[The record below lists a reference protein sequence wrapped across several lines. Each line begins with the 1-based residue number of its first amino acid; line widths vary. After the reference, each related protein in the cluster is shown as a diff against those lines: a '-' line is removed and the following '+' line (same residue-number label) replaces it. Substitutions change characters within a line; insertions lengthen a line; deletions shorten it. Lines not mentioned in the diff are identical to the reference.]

1 MPSFVN
7 PIHTNANALNS
18 GTKNEVKDTKN
29 APKSASKDFNKILN
43 QKISKDKTAPKENPN
58 ALKATPKDA
67 KEDAKELE
75 KTPTPHHQH
84 AQNLAKDQQ
93 APTLK
98 DLLNH
103 KKTTA
108 SHEAQHETH
117 EPTLKDLLN
126 HKKTTASHEAQHE
139 THEMH
144 ETNPKTPNE
153 TLNKNE
159 KKPNGVASNA
169 HQANLTNKNPLTP
182 TNHANNAI
190 KNPTAPTH
198 NAKEPKTLKD
208 IHALSQKH
216 DLNASNIQVGTP
228 LEKKET
234 PLNASDQL
242 ALKTTQTSIN
252 HTLAKNDSK
261 NTANLSSVL
270 QSLEKK
276 ESHNKERT
284 TPPSNEK
291 KTPPLRE
298 ALQMNAIKRDKTLS
312 KKKPEKT
319 PTKTQTTAA
328 TPENAPKIPLKTPPL
343 MPLIGANPPNDN
355 APTPLEK
362 EEKAKEVSEN
372 KEKTKESNNSAQ
384 SAQNAQASDKT
395 SENKSAAPKETIKH
409 FTQQLKQEIQE
420 YKPPMSRIS
429 MDLFPKELG
438 KVEVTIQKV
447 GKNLKVSVISHNNSL
462 QTFLDNQ
469 QDLKNSLNALG
480 FEGVDLSFSQDSSK
494 EQPKEPL
501 REPFKEQESTPLK
514 ENALKS
520 YQENTDNE
528 NKETSMQITLYA

>member
-1 MPSFVN
+1 MPSPIN
-7 PIHTNANALNS
+7 PIHTNASANASTLINS
-18 GTKNEVKDTKN
+18 GAKNEDTKN
-29 APKSASKDFNKILN
+29 APKSASKDFSKILN
-43 QKISKDKTAPKENPN
+43 QKISKDKTAPKESHN
-58 ALKATPKDA
+58 ALKATQKDA
-67 KEDAKELE
+67 KENAKALE
-75 KTPTPHHQH
+75 KTPAPHHQH
-84 AQNLAKDQQ
+84 AQNPAKDQQ

-108 SHEAQHETH
+108 SHEAQHEIH
-117 EPTLKDLLN
+117 EI
-126 HKKTTASHEAQHE
+126 
-139 THEMH
+139 H

-159 KKPNGVASNA
+159 KKPDGVTSNA
-169 HQANLTNKNPLTP
+169 HQENLTHKNPLTP

-190 KNPTAPTH
+190 KNPTAPTDTK
-198 NAKEPKTLKD
+198 KEPKTLKD
-208 IHALSQKH
+208 IQTLSQKH
-216 DLNASNIQVGTP
+216 DLNASNIQATTTP
-228 LEKKET
+228 ENKT

-242 ALKTTQTSIN
+242 ALKTAQTPIN

-276 ESHNKERT
+276 ESRNKERA

-291 KTPPLRE
+291 KTPPLKE
-298 ALQMNAIKRDKTLS
+298 SLPLNAIKRDKTLS

-319 PTKTQTTAA
+319 PTKTQTTAPSIA
-328 TPENAPKIPLKTPPL
+328 PENAPKIPLKTPPL

-362 EEKAKEVSEN
+362 EEKTKEISDN
-372 KEKTKESNNSAQ
+372 KEKTKESSNSAQ

-395 SENKSAAPKETIKH
+395 SENKSVTPKETIKH

-494 EQPKEPL
+494 EQPKEPFK
-501 REPFKEQESTPLK
+501 EPFKEQELTPLK

-528 NKETSMQITLYA
+528 SKETSMQITLYA

>member
-1 MPSFVN
+1 MPSPIN
-7 PIHTNANALNS
+7 PIHTNASANANALNS
-18 GTKNEVKDTKN
+18 GAKNEDTKN
-29 APKSASKDFNKILN
+29 APKSASKDFSKILN

-58 ALKATPKDA
+58 ALKATPKNSKEGA
-67 KEDAKELE
+67 KENAKALE
-75 KTPTPHHQH
+75 KTPTLPHQH
-84 AQNLAKDQQ
+84 AQNPAKDQQ

-98 DLLNH
+98 DWLNH

-117 EPTLKDLLN
+117 E
-126 HKKTTASHEAQHE
+126 
-139 THEMH
+139 H

-159 KKPNGVASNA
+159 KKPNEVISNA
-169 HQANLTNKNPLTP
+169 HQTNLPNKNPLTP
-182 TNHANNAI
+182 TNHANHAI
-190 KNPTAPTH
+190 KTSTTPTH

-208 IHALSQKH
+208 IQALSQKH
-216 DLNASNIQVGTP
+216 DLNASNIQAATTP
-228 LEKKET
+228 ENKT

-242 ALKTTQTSIN
+242 ALKTTQTPTN
-252 HTLAKNDSK
+252 HTLAKNDAK

-276 ESHNKERT
+276 DPHNKEHA
-284 TPPSNEK
+284 TPQNNEK
-291 KTPPLRE
+291 KTPPLKE
-298 ALQMNAIKRDKTLS
+298 ALPMNAIKRDKTLS
-312 KKKPEKT
+312 KKKSEKAQ
-319 PTKTQTTAA
+319 TKAQTTAPSIA
-328 TPENAPKIPLKTPPL
+328 PENAPKIPLKTPPL
-343 MPLIGANPPNDN
+343 MPLIGANPPPNDN
-355 APTPLEK
+355 IPTPLEK
-362 EEKAKEVSEN
+362 EETTKEASDN
-372 KEKTKESNNSAQ
+372 KEKTKETNNSAQ
-384 SAQNAQASDKT
+384 SAQNAQASDKA
-395 SENKSAAPKETIKH
+395 SENKSVTPKETIKH

-420 YKPPMSRIS
+420 YKPPMSKIS

-438 KVEVTIQKV
+438 KVEVIIQKV

-494 EQPKEPL
+494 EQEKEPFK
-501 REPFKEQESTPLK
+501 EPFKEQELTPLK

-520 YQENTDNE
+520 YQENTDHE

>member
-1 MPSFVN
+1 MPSPIN
-7 PIHTNANALNS
+7 PIHTNANTLNS
-18 GTKNEVKDTKN
+18 GAKNEGTKN
-29 APKSASKDFNKILN
+29 APKNASKDFSKILN

-67 KEDAKELE
+67 KALE

-84 AQNLAKDQQ
+84 IQDFAKDQQ

-108 SHEAQHETH
+108 SHEAQHE
-117 EPTLKDLLN
+117 KN
-126 HKKTTASHEAQHE
+126 
-139 THEMH
+139 H

-159 KKPNGVASNA
+159 KKPNGVTSNA
-169 HQANLTNKNPLTP
+169 HQTSLTNKNPITS
-182 TNHANNAI
+182 TNRANNAI
-190 KNPTAPTH
+190 KNPTTPTH
-198 NAKEPKTLKD
+198 NAKDPKTLKD
-208 IHALSQKH
+208 IQTLNQKH
-216 DLNASNIQVGTP
+216 DLNASNIQATTTP
-228 LEKKET
+228 ENKT

-242 ALKTTQTSIN
+242 ALKTTPKNPTTNPTTI
-252 HTLAKNDSK
+252 KNDAK

-276 ESHNKERT
+276 ESHNKEHA
-284 TPPSNEK
+284 TPPNNEK
-291 KTPPLRE
+291 KTPPLKE

-312 KKKPEKT
+312 KKKSEKT
-319 PTKTQTTAA
+319 PTKTQTTVPSIA
-328 TPENAPKIPLKTPPL
+328 PENAPKIPLKTPPL

-355 APTPLEK
+355 IPTPLEK
-362 EEKAKEVSEN
+362 EEKTQEISDN
-372 KEKTKESNNSAQ
+372 KEKTKETNNSSQ
-384 SAQNAQASDKT
+384 SAQNAQSSDKA
-395 SENKSAAPKETIKH
+395 SENKSVTPKETIKH

-438 KVEVTIQKV
+438 KVEVVIQKV

-494 EQPKEPL
+494 EQPKEQL
-501 REPFKEQESTPLK
+501 RELFKEQESTPLK
-514 ENALKS
+514 ESALKS
-520 YQENTDNE
+520 YQENTDHE
-528 NKETSMQITLYA
+528 NQETSMQITLYA

>member
-1 MPSFVN
+1 MPSPIN
-7 PIHTNANALNS
+7 PIHTNANANTSTLINS
-18 GTKNEVKDTKN
+18 GAKNEDTKN
-29 APKSASKDFNKILN
+29 APKSASKDFSKILN

-58 ALKATPKDA
+58 ALKATPKNSKEGA
-67 KEDAKELE
+67 KEDAKKLE
-75 KTPTPHHQH
+75 KTPTLHPQH
-84 AQNLAKDQQ
+84 AQNPAKDQQ

-117 EPTLKDLLN
+117 E
-126 HKKTTASHEAQHE
+126 
-139 THEMH
+139 H

-159 KKPNGVASNA
+159 KKPNGVTSNA
-169 HQANLTNKNPLTP
+169 HQTNLLSKNPITP
-182 TNHANNAI
+182 NHANNAI
-190 KNPTAPTH
+190 KTQTTPTH
-198 NAKEPKTLKD
+198 NAKESKTLKD
-208 IHALSQKH
+208 IQTLSQKH
-216 DLNASNIQVGTP
+216 DLNASNIQVTAP

-252 HTLAKNDSK
+252 HTLAKNDAK

-276 ESHNKERT
+276 ESHNKEHAN
-284 TPPSNEK
+284 PSHNEK
-291 KTPPLRE
+291 KTPPLKE

-312 KKKPEKT
+312 KKKSEKT
-319 PTKTQTTAA
+319 PTKAQTTAPIIA
-328 TPENAPKIPLKTPPL
+328 PENAPKIPLKTPPL

-355 APTPLEK
+355 IPTPLEK
-362 EEKAKEVSEN
+362 EEKTQEISEN
-372 KEKTKESNNSAQ
+372 KEKTKESNSSAQ
-384 SAQNAQASDKT
+384 NAQNAQASDKT
-395 SENKSAAPKETIKH
+395 NENKSVTPKETIKH

-438 KVEVTIQKV
+438 KVEVIIQKV

-494 EQPKEPL
+494 EQPKEQL
-501 REPFKEQESTPLK
+501 RELFKEQESTPLK

-520 YQENTDNE
+520 YQENTDHE

>member
-1 MPSFVN
+1 MPSPVN

-18 GTKNEVKDTKN
+18 GAKNEVKDTKN
-29 APKSASKDFNKILN
+29 APKSASKDFSKILN

-58 ALKATPKDA
+58 ALKATPQDAKENA
-67 KEDAKELE
+67 KEDAKTL
-75 KTPTPHHQH
+75 KTPTPPHQY
-84 AQNLAKDQQ
+84 AQNPAKDQQ

-98 DLLNH
+98 DWLNH
-103 KKTTA
+103 PKTHPTA
-108 SHEAQHETH
+108 KHETQHETH
-117 EPTLKDLLN
+117 ETN
-126 HKKTTASHEAQHE
+126 
-139 THEMH
+139 

-159 KKPNGVASNA
+159 KKPNEALSNA
-169 HQANLTNKNPLTP
+169 HQTNLASKNPITP
-182 TNHANNAI
+182 NHANNAI
-190 KNPTAPTH
+190 KNPTTPTH

-208 IHALSQKH
+208 IQTLSQKH
-216 DLNASNIQVGTP
+216 DLNASNIQAATTP
-228 LEKKET
+228 ENKN
-234 PLNASDQL
+234 PLNASDHL
-242 ALKTTQTSIN
+242 ALKTTQTPTN
-252 HTLAKNDSK
+252 HTLTKNDAK

-276 ESHNKERT
+276 ESHNKEHA

-291 KTPPLRE
+291 KTPPLKE

-319 PTKTQTTAA
+319 PTKTQTTAPS
-328 TPENAPKIPLKTPPL
+328 PENAPKIPLKTPPL
-343 MPLIGANPPNDN
+343 MPLIGANPPPNDN
-355 APTPLEK
+355 PPTPLEK
-362 EEKAKEVSEN
+362 EETTKEVSDNKEKAKE
-372 KEKTKESNNSAQ
+372 TNNSAQ
-384 SAQNAQASDKT
+384 SAQNTQASDKT
-395 SENKSAAPKETIKH
+395 SDNKSIAPKETIKH

-420 YKPPMSRIS
+420 YKPPMSKIS

-438 KVEVTIQKV
+438 KVEVVIQKV

-494 EQPKEPL
+494 EQPKESL
-501 REPFKEQESTPLK
+501 REPFKEQELTPLK

-528 NKETSMQITLYA
+528 NQETSMQITLYA

>member
-1 MPSFVN
+1 MPSPVN

-18 GTKNEVKDTKN
+18 GAKNEDTKN
-29 APKSASKDFNKILN
+29 APKGASKDFSKILN
-43 QKISKDKTAPKENPN
+43 QKISKDKTAPKESLNHS
-58 ALKATPKDA
+58 ALKDTPKDA
-67 KEDAKELE
+67 KEDAKTL
-75 KTPTPHHQH
+75 KTPTLPHQH

-98 DLLNH
+98 DWLNH

-117 EPTLKDLLN
+117 KN
-126 HKKTTASHEAQHE
+126 
-139 THEMH
+139 H

-159 KKPNGVASNA
+159 KKPNEVTSNA
-169 HQANLTNKNPLTP
+169 HQTNLPNKNPITP
-182 TNHANNAI
+182 NHANNANTTQ
-190 KNPTAPTH
+190 KPTTPTH
-198 NAKEPKTLKD
+198 NAKDPKTLKD
-208 IHALSQKH
+208 IQTLSQKH
-216 DLNASNIQVGTP
+216 DLNASNIQATAS

-234 PLNASDQL
+234 PLSANDQI
-242 ALKTTQTSIN
+242 ALKTTQAPIN
-252 HTLAKNDSK
+252 NTLAKNDAK

-276 ESHNKERT
+276 DPHNKEHAN
-284 TPPSNEK
+284 PQNNEK
-291 KTPPLRE
+291 KTPPLKE

-319 PTKTQTTAA
+319 PTKAQTTAPSIA
-328 TPENAPKIPLKTPPL
+328 PENAPKIPLKTPPL
-343 MPLIGANPPNDN
+343 MPLTGANPPPNDN
-355 APTPLEK
+355 IPTPLEK
-362 EEKAKEVSEN
+362 EETTKEASDN
-372 KEKTKESNNSAQ
+372 KEKTKESTNSAQ
-384 SAQNAQASDKT
+384 SAQNTQASDKT
-395 SENKSAAPKETIKH
+395 SENKSVTPKETIKH

-438 KVEVTIQKV
+438 KVEVIIQKV

-494 EQPKEPL
+494 EQEKEQL
-501 REPFKEQESTPLK
+501 RELFKEQESTPLK

-520 YQENTDNE
+520 YQENIDHE
-528 NKETSMQITLYA
+528 NQETSMQITLYA

>member
-1 MPSFVN
+1 MPSPVN

-18 GTKNEVKDTKN
+18 GAKNEDAKN
-29 APKSASKDFNKILN
+29 APKSASKDFSKILN

-58 ALKATPKDA
+58 TLKATPKDA
-67 KEDAKELE
+67 KEDAKKLE
-75 KTPTPHHQH
+75 KTPTLPHQH
-84 AQNLAKDQQ
+84 AQNPIKDQQ

-98 DLLNH
+98 DWLNH
-103 KKTTA
+103 QKTTA
-108 SHEAQHETH
+108 PHKAQHETH
-117 EPTLKDLLN
+117 ETN
-126 HKKTTASHEAQHE
+126 EA
-139 THEMH
+139 
-144 ETNPKTPNE
+144 NPKNPNE

-159 KKPNGVASNA
+159 KKPNGVTSNA
-169 HQANLTNKNPLTP
+169 HQTNLPNKNPLTP
-182 TNHANNAI
+182 TNRANNANTTQ
-190 KNPTAPTH
+190 KPTTPTH
-198 NAKEPKTLKD
+198 NAKNPKTLKD
-208 IHALSQKH
+208 IQTLSQKH
-216 DLNASNIQVGTP
+216 DLNASNIQAATTP
-228 LEKKET
+228 ENKT

-252 HTLAKNDSK
+252 HTLAKNDAK

-276 ESHNKERT
+276 DPHNKEHA
-284 TPPSNEK
+284 TPPNNEK
-291 KTPPLRE
+291 KTPPLKE

-312 KKKPEKT
+312 KKKSEKT
-319 PTKTQTTAA
+319 PTKAQTTAPSA

-355 APTPLEK
+355 IPTPLEK
-362 EEKAKEVSEN
+362 EETTKEASDN
-372 KEKTKESNNSAQ
+372 KEKTKESSNSAQ
-384 SAQNAQASDKT
+384 NAQNAQASDKT
-395 SENKSAAPKETIKH
+395 SENKSIAPKETIKH

-438 KVEVTIQKV
+438 KVEVIIQKV

-501 REPFKEQESTPLK
+501 RELFKEQESTPLK

>member
-1 MPSFVN
+1 MPSPIN
-7 PIHTNANALNS
+7 PIHTNASTNANASINS
-18 GTKNEVKDTKN
+18 GAKNEVKDTKN
-29 APKSASKDFNKILN
+29 APKSASKDFSKILN

-58 ALKATPKDA
+58 ALKASPKDA
-67 KEDAKELE
+67 KKLE

-108 SHEAQHETH
+108 SHEAQHEI
-117 EPTLKDLLN
+117 
-126 HKKTTASHEAQHE
+126 HKN
-139 THEMH
+139 H

-169 HQANLTNKNPLTP
+169 HQANLTNKDPLTP
-182 TNHANNAI
+182 TNNAI
-190 KNPTAPTH
+190 KNPTAPTDTK
-198 NAKEPKTLKD
+198 KEPKTLKD
-208 IHALSQKH
+208 IQTLSQKH
-216 DLNASNIQVGTP
+216 DLNASNIQVVAP
-228 LEKKET
+228 LEKKEN

-242 ALKTTQTSIN
+242 ALKTTQAPIN
-252 HTLAKNDSK
+252 NTLAKNDAKS
-261 NTANLSSVL
+261 TANLSSVL

-284 TPPSNEK
+284 TPPNNEK

-298 ALQMNAIKRDKTLS
+298 ALPMNAIKRDKTLS

-319 PTKTQTTAA
+319 PIHAKTQTTAPSIA
-328 TPENAPKIPLKTPPL
+328 PENAPKIPLKTPPL
-343 MPLIGANPPNDN
+343 MPLIGANPPPNDN
-355 APTPLEK
+355 PPTPLEK
-362 EEKAKEVSEN
+362 EETTKEASDN
-372 KEKTKESNNSAQ
+372 KEKTKESTNSAQ
-384 SAQNAQASDKT
+384 SVQNAQASDKT
-395 SENKSAAPKETIKH
+395 SENKSVTPKETIKH

-494 EQPKEPL
+494 EQEKEPFK
-501 REPFKEQESTPLK
+501 EPFKEQELTPLK

>member
-1 MPSFVN
+1 MPSPIN
-7 PIHTNANALNS
+7 PIHTNANANALNS
-18 GTKNEVKDTKN
+18 GAKNEVKDTKN
-29 APKSASKDFNKILN
+29 APKSASKDFSKILN
-43 QKISKDKTAPKENPN
+43 QKISKDKTAPKENPS

-67 KEDAKELE
+67 KENAKELE
-75 KTPTPHHQH
+75 KTPTPHPQH
-84 AQNLAKDQQ
+84 AQDLAKDQQ

-108 SHEAQHETH
+108 SHEAQHEMH
-117 EPTLKDLLN
+117 EN
-126 HKKTTASHEAQHE
+126 
-139 THEMH
+139 H

-159 KKPNGVASNA
+159 KKPNGVISSA

-182 TNHANNAI
+182 TNHANNA
-190 KNPTAPTH
+190 NNT
-198 NAKEPKTLKD
+198 KEPKTLKD

-242 ALKTTQTSIN
+242 ALKTTQTPIN
-252 HTLAKNDSK
+252 HTLAKNDTK

-276 ESHNKERT
+276 ESHNKERA

-319 PTKTQTTAA
+319 PTKTQTTAQAA
-328 TPENAPKIPLKTPPL
+328 TPENAPKIPLKTLPL

-362 EEKAKEVSEN
+362 EEKTKEVSES
-372 KEKTKESNNSAQ
+372 KEKTKESTNSAQ
-384 SAQNAQASDKT
+384 SAQNAQSSDKA
-395 SENKSAAPKETIKH
+395 SENKSVTPKETIKH

-494 EQPKEPL
+494 EQPKEQL

>member
-1 MPSFVN
+1 MPSPVN

-18 GTKNEVKDTKN
+18 GAKNEDTKN
-29 APKSASKDFNKILN
+29 APKSASKDFSKILN
-43 QKISKDKTAPKENPN
+43 QKISKDKTASKESPNPN

-67 KEDAKELE
+67 KEDAKTL
-75 KTPTPHHQH
+75 KTPTLPHQH
-84 AQNLAKDQQ
+84 AQNPAKDQQ

-98 DLLNH
+98 DWLNH
-103 KKTTA
+103 QKTHPTA
-108 SHEAQHETH
+108 PHETQHETH
-117 EPTLKDLLN
+117 E
-126 HKKTTASHEAQHE
+126 
-139 THEMH
+139 H

-159 KKPNGVASNA
+159 KKPNEALSNA
-169 HQANLTNKNPLTP
+169 HQTNLTNKNPITP
-182 TNHANNAI
+182 TNRANNAI
-190 KNPTAPTH
+190 KTQTTPTH
-198 NAKEPKTLKD
+198 NAKDPKTLKD
-208 IHALSQKH
+208 IQTLSQKH
-216 DLNASNIQVGTP
+216 DLNASNIQAATTP
-228 LEKKET
+228 ENKN

-242 ALKTTQTSIN
+242 ALKTTQTPIN
-252 HTLAKNDSK
+252 HTLAKNDAK

-276 ESHNKERT
+276 EAQNKEHT
-284 TPPSNEK
+284 NPQNNEK
-291 KTPPLRE
+291 KTPPLKE
-298 ALQMNAIKRDKTLS
+298 ALEMNAIKRDKTLS

-319 PTKTQTTAA
+319 PTKAQTTAPSIA
-328 TPENAPKIPLKTPPL
+328 PKNAPKIPLKTPPL
-343 MPLIGANPPNDN
+343 MPLIGANPPPNDN
-355 APTPLEK
+355 IPTPLEK
-362 EEKAKEVSEN
+362 EETTKEASDNKEKAKETS
-372 KEKTKESNNSAQ
+372 NSAQ

-395 SENKSAAPKETIKH
+395 SENKSVTPKETIKH

-438 KVEVTIQKV
+438 KVEVVIQKV

-494 EQPKEPL
+494 EQPKEQL
-501 REPFKEQESTPLK
+501 RESFKEQELTPLK

>member
-1 MPSFVN
+1 MPSPIN
-7 PIHTNANALNS
+7 PIHTNASANALNS
-18 GTKNEVKDTKN
+18 GAKNEDTKN
-29 APKSASKDFNKILN
+29 APKSTSKDFSKILN
-43 QKISKDKTAPKENPN
+43 QKISKDKTAPKENPS
-58 ALKATPKDA
+58 ALKAAPKDA
-67 KEDAKELE
+67 KESAKKDAKELE
-75 KTPTPHHQH
+75 KTPTPQPQH

-108 SHEAQHETH
+108 PHESQNETH
-117 EPTLKDLLN
+117 KN
-126 HKKTTASHEAQHE
+126 
-139 THEMH
+139 H

-159 KKPNGVASNA
+159 KKPNEVTSSA
-169 HQANLTNKNPLTP
+169 HQASLTSKNPLTP

-208 IHALSQKH
+208 IQTLSQKH
-216 DLNASNIQVGTP
+216 DLNASNIQVVAP
-228 LEKKET
+228 SEKKET
-234 PLNASDQL
+234 PLKTSDQL

-252 HTLAKNDSK
+252 HTLAKNDAK

-276 ESHNKERT
+276 ESQNKERT

-312 KKKPEKT
+312 RKKPEKT
-319 PTKTQTTAA
+319 PTKTQTTAQA
-328 TPENAPKIPLKTPPL
+328 VTLENAPKIPLKTPPL

-355 APTPLEK
+355 IPTLLEK

-372 KEKTKESNNSAQ
+372 KEKTKESTNSTQ
-384 SAQNAQASDKT
+384 NVQNAQASDKA
-395 SENKSAAPKETIKH
+395 SENKSVTPKETIKH

-494 EQPKEPL
+494 EQPKESL
-501 REPFKEQESTPLK
+501 KELFKEQESTPLK

>member
-1 MPSFVN
+1 MPSPVN

-18 GTKNEVKDTKN
+18 GAKNEDTKN
-29 APKSASKDFNKILN
+29 TPKSASKDFSKILN
-43 QKISKDKTAPKENPN
+43 QKISKDKTAPKEDPN
-58 ALKATPKDA
+58 ASKVTPKDA
-67 KEDAKELE
+67 KTLE
-75 KTPTPHHQH
+75 KTSTLQPQH
-84 AQNLAKDQQ
+84 AQNPAKDQQ

-98 DLLNH
+98 DWLNRP
-103 KKTTA
+103 KTHPTA
-108 SHEAQHETH
+108 PHETQHETH
-117 EPTLKDLLN
+117 EAN
-126 HKKTTASHEAQHE
+126 
-139 THEMH
+139 

-159 KKPNGVASNA
+159 KKPNEVTSNA
-169 HQANLTNKNPLTP
+169 HQTNLPNKNPITP

-190 KNPTAPTH
+190 KTPTTPTH

-208 IHALSQKH
+208 IQALSQKH
-216 DLNASNIQVGTP
+216 DLNASNIQAATTP
-228 LEKKET
+228 ENKT
-234 PLNASDQL
+234 PLNASDHL

-252 HTLAKNDSK
+252 HTLAKNDAK

-276 ESHNKERT
+276 EPPNKEHAN
-284 TPPSNEK
+284 PLNNEK
-291 KTPPLRE
+291 KTPPLKE

-319 PTKTQTTAA
+319 PTKAQTTAPSI

-343 MPLIGANPPNDN
+343 MPLTGANPPNDN
-355 APTPLEK
+355 PPTLLEK
-362 EEKAKEVSEN
+362 EEKTKEASDN
-372 KEKTKESNNSAQ
+372 KEKTKETNSSAQ
-384 SAQNAQASDKT
+384 STQNAQASDKA
-395 SENKSAAPKETIKH
+395 SENKSVTHKETIKH

-438 KVEVTIQKV
+438 KVEVIIQKV

-494 EQPKEPL
+494 EQPKEQL
-501 REPFKEQESTPLK
+501 RELFKEQESTPLK

-520 YQENTDNE
+520 YQENTDHE
-528 NKETSMQITLYA
+528 NQETSMQITLYA

>member
-1 MPSFVN
+1 MPSPVN

-18 GTKNEVKDTKN
+18 GAKNEVKDAKN
-29 APKSASKDFNKILN
+29 APKSASKDFSKILN

-67 KEDAKELE
+67 KEDAKTL
-75 KTPTPHHQH
+75 KTPTLPHQH
-84 AQNLAKDQQ
+84 AQNPAKDQQ

-98 DLLNH
+98 DWLNH
-103 KKTTA
+103 PKTHPTA
-108 SHEAQHETH
+108 KHETQHETH
-117 EPTLKDLLN
+117 EVFEN
-126 HKKTTASHEAQHE
+126 
-139 THEMH
+139 
-144 ETNPKTPNE
+144 NPKTPNE
-153 TLNKNE
+153 TLSKNE
-159 KKPNGVASNA
+159 KKPNEVASNA
-169 HQANLTNKNPLTP
+169 HQTNLSSKNPITP

-190 KNPTAPTH
+190 KTSTTPTH
-198 NAKEPKTLKD
+198 NAKDPKTLKD
-208 IHALSQKH
+208 IQTLSQKH
-216 DLNASNIQVGTP
+216 DLNASNIQAATTP
-228 LEKKET
+228 ENKN
-234 PLNASDQL
+234 PLNASDHL

-252 HTLAKNDSK
+252 HTLAKNDAK

-276 ESHNKERT
+276 ESHNKEHA

-319 PTKTQTTAA
+319 PTKTQTTAPSIA
-328 TPENAPKIPLKTPPL
+328 PENAPKIPLKTPPL
-343 MPLIGANPPNDN
+343 MPLIGANPPNND
-355 APTPLEK
+355 APTLLEK
-362 EEKAKEVSEN
+362 EEKTKEISDN
-372 KEKTKESNNSAQ
+372 KEKTKESTNSAQ

-395 SENKSAAPKETIKH
+395 SENKSTTPKETIKH

-438 KVEVTIQKV
+438 KVEVIIQKV

-494 EQPKEPL
+494 EQPKEQL
-501 REPFKEQESTPLK
+501 RELFKEQESSPLK

-528 NKETSMQITLYA
+528 NQETSMQITLYA

>member
-1 MPSFVN
+1 MPSPVN

-18 GTKNEVKDTKN
+18 GAKNEVKDTKN
-29 APKSASKDFNKILN
+29 APKSASKDFSKILN

-58 ALKATPKDA
+58 ALKATPKNSKEGA
-67 KEDAKELE
+67 KEDAKALE
-75 KTPTPHHQH
+75 KNPTLQPPH
-84 AQNLAKDQQ
+84 AQNFAKDQQ

-98 DLLNH
+98 DWLNH

-108 SHEAQHETH
+108 SHEAQHEI
-117 EPTLKDLLN
+117 
-126 HKKTTASHEAQHE
+126 
-139 THEMH
+139 H
-144 ETNPKTPNE
+144 ETNPKTPNK

-159 KKPNGVASNA
+159 KKPNEVASNA
-169 HQANLTNKNPLTP
+169 HQTNLPNKNPITP

-190 KNPTAPTH
+190 KTPTTPTH
-198 NAKEPKTLKD
+198 NAKDPKTLKD
-208 IHALSQKH
+208 IQTLSQKH
-216 DLNASNIQVGTP
+216 DLNASNIQAATTP
-228 LEKKET
+228 ENKT

-242 ALKTTQTSIN
+242 ALKTTQTPTN
-252 HTLAKNDSK
+252 HTLAKNDAK

-284 TPPSNEK
+284 TPPNNEK
-291 KTPPLRE
+291 KTPPLKE
-298 ALQMNAIKRDKTLS
+298 ALPMNAIKRDKTLS
-312 KKKPEKT
+312 KKKSEKT
-319 PTKTQTTAA
+319 PIHAKTQTTAPSIA
-328 TPENAPKIPLKTPPL
+328 PENAPKIPLKTPPL
-343 MPLIGANPPNDN
+343 MPLIGANPPPNDN
-355 APTPLEK
+355 IPTPLEK
-362 EEKAKEVSEN
+362 EEKTQEISEN
-372 KEKTKESNNSAQ
+372 KEKTKESSNSTQ

-395 SENKSAAPKETIKH
+395 SENKSIAPKETIKH

-438 KVEVTIQKV
+438 KVEVIIQKV

-494 EQPKEPL
+494 EQPKEP
-501 REPFKEQESTPLK
+501 FKEQELTPLK

-520 YQENTDNE
+520 YQENTDHE
-528 NKETSMQITLYA
+528 NQETSMQITLYA

>member
-7 PIHTNANALNS
+7 PIHTNANASTLINS
-18 GTKNEVKDTKN
+18 GAKNEIKDTKN
-29 APKSASKDFNKILN
+29 APKSASKDFSKILN

-58 ALKATPKDA
+58 ALKASPKDA
-67 KEDAKELE
+67 KGDSKELE

-93 APTLK
+93 VPTLK

-108 SHEAQHETH
+108 SHEAQHEI
-117 EPTLKDLLN
+117 
-126 HKKTTASHEAQHE
+126 HKN
-139 THEMH
+139 H

-159 KKPNGVASNA
+159 KKPNEIASNT

-182 TNHANNAI
+182 TNHAI

-216 DLNASNIQVGTP
+216 DLNASNIQATTP

-252 HTLAKNDSK
+252 HTLAKNGAK

-276 ESHNKERT
+276 EPHNKERT

-319 PTKTQTTAA
+319 PTKTQTTTQAA
-328 TPENAPKIPLKTPPL
+328 TPENTPKIPLKTPPL

-362 EEKAKEVSEN
+362 EEKTKEISEN
-372 KEKTKESNNSAQ
+372 KEKTKESTNSAQ
-384 SAQNAQASDKT
+384 SAQNAQASDKA
-395 SENKSAAPKETIKH
+395 SENKSATPKETIKH

-494 EQPKEPL
+494 EQPKEQL
-501 REPFKEQESTPLK
+501 KEPFKEQELTPLK

>member
-1 MPSFVN
+1 MPSPIN
-7 PIHTNANALNS
+7 PIHTNASTNANALNS
-18 GTKNEVKDTKN
+18 GAKNGVKDTKN
-29 APKSASKDFNKILN
+29 APKSASKDFSKILN

-67 KEDAKELE
+67 KENAKELE

-108 SHEAQHETH
+108 SHEAQHEI
-117 EPTLKDLLN
+117 
-126 HKKTTASHEAQHE
+126 HKN
-139 THEMH
+139 H

-159 KKPNGVASNA
+159 KKPNGVASSV

-182 TNHANNAI
+182 TNHPN

-216 DLNASNIQVGTP
+216 DLNASNIQATTP

-252 HTLAKNDSK
+252 HTLAKNDAK

-276 ESHNKERT
+276 ESHNKERA

-319 PTKTQTTAA
+319 PTKTQTTAQAA

-372 KEKTKESNNSAQ
+372 KEKTKESTN
-384 SAQNAQASDKT
+384 SAQNAQNTQASDKT
-395 SENKSAAPKETIKH
+395 SENKSTAPKETIKH

-494 EQPKEPL
+494 EQPKEQL
-501 REPFKEQESTPLK
+501 KEPFKEQELTPLK

>member
-1 MPSFVN
+1 MPSPVN

-18 GTKNEVKDTKN
+18 GAKNEVKDTKN
-29 APKSASKDFNKILN
+29 APKSASKDFSKILN

-58 ALKATPKDA
+58 ALKATPQDAKENA
-67 KEDAKELE
+67 KEDAKTLE
-75 KTPTPHHQH
+75 KTPTLPHQH

-98 DLLNH
+98 DWLNRP
-103 KKTTA
+103 KTHPTA
-108 SHEAQHETH
+108 PHETQHETH
-117 EPTLKDLLN
+117 EAN
-126 HKKTTASHEAQHE
+126 
-139 THEMH
+139 

-159 KKPNGVASNA
+159 KKPNEVTSNA
-169 HQANLTNKNPLTP
+169 HQTNLASKNPLTP

-190 KNPTAPTH
+190 KNPTAPTDTK
-198 NAKEPKTLKD
+198 KESKTLKD
-208 IHALSQKH
+208 IQTLSQKH
-216 DLNASNIQVGTP
+216 DLNASNIQAATTP
-228 LEKKET
+228 ENKT
-234 PLNASDQL
+234 PLNASDHL

-252 HTLAKNDSK
+252 HTLAKNDAK

-276 ESHNKERT
+276 ESHNKEHAN
-284 TPPSNEK
+284 PPNNEK
-291 KTPPLRE
+291 KTPPLKE

-312 KKKPEKT
+312 KKKSE
-319 PTKTQTTAA
+319 KTQTKAQTTAPSIA
-328 TPENAPKIPLKTPPL
+328 PENAPKIPLKTPPL
-343 MPLIGANPPNDN
+343 MPLIGANPPPNNN

-362 EEKAKEVSEN
+362 EETTKEASEN
-372 KEKTKESNNSAQ
+372 KEKTKESSNSAQ
-384 SAQNAQASDKT
+384 NAQNAQASDKT
-395 SENKSAAPKETIKH
+395 SENKSVTPKETIKH

-438 KVEVTIQKV
+438 KVEVIIQKV

-501 REPFKEQESTPLK
+501 RELFKEQESSPLK

-520 YQENTDNE
+520 YQENTDHE
-528 NKETSMQITLYA
+528 NQETSMQITLYA

>member
-1 MPSFVN
+1 MPSPIN
-7 PIHTNANALNS
+7 PIHTNASTNASINS
-18 GTKNEVKDTKN
+18 GAKNEDTKN
-29 APKSASKDFNKILN
+29 APKSASKDFSKILN

-58 ALKATPKDA
+58 ALKATPKNS
-67 KEDAKELE
+67 KEDAKALE
-75 KTPTPHHQH
+75 KTPTPHPQH
-84 AQNLAKDQQ
+84 AQNPAKDQQ

-103 KKTTA
+103 QKTTA

-117 EPTLKDLLN
+117 EN
-126 HKKTTASHEAQHE
+126 
-139 THEMH
+139 H

-159 KKPNGVASNA
+159 KKPNEVTSNA
-169 HQANLTNKNPLTP
+169 HQTNLTHKKPLTP

-190 KNPTAPTH
+190 KNPTTPTH

-208 IHALSQKH
+208 IQTLSQKH
-216 DLNASNIQVGTP
+216 DLNASNIQATTTP
-228 LEKKET
+228 KNKT

-242 ALKTTQTSIN
+242 ALKTTQTPIN
-252 HTLAKNDSK
+252 NTLAKNDAK

-276 ESHNKERT
+276 EPPNKERT
-284 TPPSNEK
+284 TPQNNEK
-291 KTPPLRE
+291 KTPPLKE

-319 PTKTQTTAA
+319 PTKAQTTAPSI

-355 APTPLEK
+355 IPTPLEK
-362 EEKAKEVSEN
+362 EEKTKEASDN
-372 KEKTKESNNSAQ
+372 KEKAKETSSSAQ

-395 SENKSAAPKETIKH
+395 SENKSVTPKETIKH

-438 KVEVTIQKV
+438 KVEVIIQKV

-501 REPFKEQESTPLK
+501 REPFKEQESSPLK

-520 YQENTDNE
+520 YQENTDHE
-528 NKETSMQITLYA
+528 NQETSMQITLYA

>member
-1 MPSFVN
+1 MPSPVN

-18 GTKNEVKDTKN
+18 GAKNEVKDTKN
-29 APKSASKDFNKILN
+29 APKSASKDFSKILN

-67 KEDAKELE
+67 KEDAKALE

-84 AQNLAKDQQ
+84 AQNPAKDQQ

-98 DLLNH
+98 DWLNH

-117 EPTLKDLLN
+117 EAN
-126 HKKTTASHEAQHE
+126 
-139 THEMH
+139 

-159 KKPNGVASNA
+159 KKPNGVTSNA
-169 HQANLTNKNPLTP
+169 HQTNLPNKNPLTP
-182 TNHANNAI
+182 TNHANNTI
-190 KNPTAPTH
+190 KTPTTPTH
-198 NAKEPKTLKD
+198 NAKDPKTLKD
-208 IHALSQKH
+208 IQTLSQKH
-216 DLNASNIQVGTP
+216 DLNASNIQAATTP
-228 LEKKET
+228 ENKT
-234 PLNASDQL
+234 PLNASDHL
-242 ALKTTQTSIN
+242 ALKTTQTPTN
-252 HTLAKNDSK
+252 HTLAKNDAK

-276 ESHNKERT
+276 ESHNKEHAN
-284 TPPSNEK
+284 PPNNEK
-291 KTPPLRE
+291 KTPPLKE

-312 KKKPEKT
+312 KKKSE
-319 PTKTQTTAA
+319 KTQTKAQTTAPSIA
-328 TPENAPKIPLKTPPL
+328 PENAPKIPLKTPPL
-343 MPLIGANPPNDN
+343 MPLIGANPPPNDN
-355 APTPLEK
+355 IPTPLEK
-362 EEKAKEVSEN
+362 EEKTQEISEN
-372 KEKTKESNNSAQ
+372 KEKTKESSNSAQ

-395 SENKSAAPKETIKH
+395 NENKSVTPKETIKH

-429 MDLFPKELG
+429 MDLFPRELG
-438 KVEVTIQKV
+438 KVEVIIQKV

-494 EQPKEPL
+494 EQPKEQL
-501 REPFKEQESTPLK
+501 RELFKEQESTPLK

-528 NKETSMQITLYA
+528 NQETSMQITLYA

>member
-1 MPSFVN
+1 MPSPVN

-18 GTKNEVKDTKN
+18 GAKNEVKDAKN
-29 APKSASKDFNKILN
+29 APKSASKDFSKILN
-43 QKISKDKTAPKENPN
+43 QKISKDKTTPKESPNPN

-67 KEDAKELE
+67 KEDAKALE
-75 KTPTPHHQH
+75 KSPTPPHQH
-84 AQNLAKDQQ
+84 AQNPAKNQQ

-98 DLLNH
+98 DWLNH

-108 SHEAQHETH
+108 PHETQHETH
-117 EPTLKDLLN
+117 EN
-126 HKKTTASHEAQHE
+126 
-139 THEMH
+139 H

-159 KKPNGVASNA
+159 KKPNGVTSNA

-182 TNHANNAI
+182 TNHANNSI
-190 KNPTAPTH
+190 KNPTTPTDTK
-198 NAKEPKTLKD
+198 KEPKTLKD
-208 IHALSQKH
+208 IQALSQKH
-216 DLNASNIQVGTP
+216 DLNASNIQAATTP
-228 LEKKET
+228 ENKN

-242 ALKTTQTSIN
+242 ALKTTQTPTS
-252 HTLAKNDSK
+252 HTLAKNDAK

-276 ESHNKERT
+276 EPQNKEHAN
-284 TPPSNEK
+284 PQNNEK
-291 KTPPLRE
+291 KTPPLKE

-312 KKKPEKT
+312 KKKSEKT
-319 PTKTQTTAA
+319 PTKTQTTALST

-343 MPLIGANPPNDN
+343 MPLIGANPPPNDN
-355 APTPLEK
+355 IPTPLEK
-362 EEKAKEVSEN
+362 EETTQEISDN
-372 KEKTKESNNSAQ
+372 KEKTKETSNSAQ
-384 SAQNAQASDKT
+384 SAQNTQASDKT
-395 SENKSAAPKETIKH
+395 SDNKNIAPKETIKH

-420 YKPPMSRIS
+420 YKPPMSKIS

-438 KVEVTIQKV
+438 KVEVIIQKV

-494 EQPKEPL
+494 EQQAPKDQPKEL
-501 REPFKEQESTPLK
+501 FKEQELTPLK
-514 ENALKS
+514 ESVLKS
-520 YQENTDNE
+520 YQENTDHE
-528 NKETSMQITLYA
+528 NQETSMQITLYA

>member
-1 MPSFVN
+1 MPSPIN
-7 PIHTNANALNS
+7 PIHTNASANANANASTLINS
-18 GTKNEVKDTKN
+18 GAKNEVKDTKN
-29 APKSASKDFNKILN
+29 APKSSSKDFSKILN

-58 ALKATPKDA
+58 ALKATPKDT
-67 KEDAKELE
+67 KENAKELE

-108 SHEAQHETH
+108 SHESQHET
-117 EPTLKDLLN
+117 
-126 HKKTTASHEAQHE
+126 
-139 THEMH
+139 H

-159 KKPNGVASNA
+159 KKPNEITSNA

-182 TNHANNAI
+182 TNHAI

-208 IHALSQKH
+208 IQTLSQKH

-252 HTLAKNDSK
+252 HTLAKNGAK

-276 ESHNKERT
+276 ESQNKERA

-319 PTKTQTTAA
+319 PIHAKTQTTAPSA
-328 TPENAPKIPLKTPPL
+328 TPENAPKIPLKTLPL

-372 KEKTKESNNSAQ
+372 KEKTKEFTNSTQ

-438 KVEVTIQKV
+438 KVEVSIQKV

-501 REPFKEQESTPLK
+501 REPFKEQELTPLK

>member
-1 MPSFVN
+1 MPSPIN
-7 PIHTNANALNS
+7 PIHTNANANASTLINS
-18 GTKNEVKDTKN
+18 GAKNEDTKN
-29 APKSASKDFNKILN
+29 APKSASKDFSKILN

-58 ALKATPKDA
+58 ALKATPKNSKEGA
-67 KEDAKELE
+67 KEDAKKLE
-75 KTPTPHHQH
+75 KTPTLHPQH
-84 AQNLAKDQQ
+84 AQNPAKDQQ

-108 SHEAQHETH
+108 SHEAQ
-117 EPTLKDLLN
+117 N
-126 HKKTTASHEAQHE
+126 E

-159 KKPNGVASNA
+159 KKPNEVTSSA
-169 HQANLTNKNPLTP
+169 HQANLTHKNPLTP

-198 NAKEPKTLKD
+198 NAKDPKTLKD
-208 IHALSQKH
+208 IQTLSQKH
-216 DLNASNIQVGTP
+216 DLNASNIQATAP

-242 ALKTTQTSIN
+242 ALKTTQAPIN
-252 HTLAKNDSK
+252 NTLAKNDSK

-276 ESHNKERT
+276 DPHNKERA
-284 TPPSNEK
+284 TPPNNEK
-291 KTPPLRE
+291 KTPPLKE
-298 ALQMNAIKRDKTLS
+298 ALPMNAIKRDKTLS

-319 PTKTQTTAA
+319 STKAQTTAPSV

-355 APTPLEK
+355 APTLLEK
-362 EEKAKEVSEN
+362 EETTKEASDN
-372 KEKTKESNNSAQ
+372 KEKTKESTN
-384 SAQNAQASDKT
+384 SAQNAQNAQSSDKT
-395 SENKSAAPKETIKH
+395 SDKSVTPKETIKH

-438 KVEVTIQKV
+438 KVEVVIQKV

-494 EQPKEPL
+494 EQPKEQL
-501 REPFKEQESTPLK
+501 RELFKEQESTPLK

-520 YQENTDNE
+520 YQENTDHE
-528 NKETSMQITLYA
+528 NQETSMQITLYA

>member
-1 MPSFVN
+1 MPSPIN
-7 PIHTNANALNS
+7 PIHTNANASALNS
-18 GTKNEVKDTKN
+18 GAKNEVKDTKN
-29 APKSASKDFNKILN
+29 TPKSASKDFSKILN

-67 KEDAKELE
+67 KENAKELE

-84 AQNLAKDQQ
+84 AQDFAKDQQ

-108 SHEAQHETH
+108 SHEAQHEI
-117 EPTLKDLLN
+117 
-126 HKKTTASHEAQHE
+126 HKN
-139 THEMH
+139 H

-159 KKPNGVASNA
+159 KKPNEVASNA

-182 TNHANNAI
+182 TNHANNA
-190 KNPTAPTH
+190 
-198 NAKEPKTLKD
+198 KESKTLKD
-208 IHALSQKH
+208 IQTLSQKH
-216 DLNASNIQVGTP
+216 DLNASNIQVSAP

-252 HTLAKNDSK
+252 HTLAKNGAK

-276 ESHNKERT
+276 ESHNKEHA

-312 KKKPEKT
+312 KKKSEKT
-319 PTKTQTTAA
+319 PTKAQTTAPSA
-328 TPENAPKIPLKTPPL
+328 TPENAPKVPLKTPPL

-362 EEKAKEVSEN
+362 EEKTKEVSES
-372 KEKTKESNNSAQ
+372 KEKTKESTNSAQ
-384 SAQNAQASDKT
+384 NTQNTQASDKA

-494 EQPKEPL
+494 EQPKESL

>member
-1 MPSFVN
+1 MPSPIN
-7 PIHTNANALNS
+7 PIHTNANTNALNS
-18 GTKNEVKDTKN
+18 GAKNEVKEAKN
-29 APKSASKDFNKILN
+29 APKSASKDFSEILN
-43 QKISKDKTAPKENPN
+43 QKISKDKSAPKENPN
-58 ALKATPKDA
+58 ALKATPKNSKEGA
-67 KEDAKELE
+67 KALE

-84 AQNLAKDQQ
+84 AQNPAKDQQ

-108 SHEAQHETH
+108 SHEAQHEI
-117 EPTLKDLLN
+117 
-126 HKKTTASHEAQHE
+126 HKN
-139 THEMH
+139 H

-159 KKPNGVASNA
+159 KKPNGVISNA
-169 HQANLTNKNPLTP
+169 HQENLTNKNPLTP
-182 TNHANNAI
+182 TNHAN

-208 IHALSQKH
+208 IQSLSQKH
-216 DLNASNIQVGTP
+216 DLNASNIQATTTPENKTP
-228 LEKKET
+228 LK
-234 PLNASDQL
+234 ASDQL

-252 HTLAKNDSK
+252 HTLAKNGTK

-276 ESHNKERT
+276 DPLSKEHA

-298 ALQMNAIKRDKTLS
+298 ALPMNAIKRDKTLS

-319 PTKTQTTAA
+319 PTKTQTTAQA
-328 TPENAPKIPLKTPPL
+328 VENAPKIPLKTPPL

-362 EEKAKEVSEN
+362 EEKTKEMSEN
-372 KEKTKESNNSAQ
+372 KEKTKESTNSTQ
-384 SAQNAQASDKT
+384 NVQNAQASDKT
-395 SENKSAAPKETIKH
+395 SENKSVTPKETIRH

-494 EQPKEPL
+494 EQPKEPFKEL
-501 REPFKEQESTPLK
+501 FKEQESTPLK

-520 YQENTDNE
+520 YQENTDSE

>member
-1 MPSFVN
+1 MPSPIN
-7 PIHTNANALNS
+7 PIHTSTNALNS
-18 GTKNEVKDTKN
+18 GAKNEDTKN
-29 APKSASKDFNKILN
+29 APKSASKDFSKILN
-43 QKISKDKTAPKENPN
+43 QKISKDKTAPKENPS
-58 ALKATPKDA
+58 ALKATPKNSKEGA
-67 KEDAKELE
+67 KENAKALE
-75 KTPTPHHQH
+75 KTPTPHPQH
-84 AQNLAKDQQ
+84 AQNPAKDQQ

-98 DLLNH
+98 DWLNH

-117 EPTLKDLLN
+117 E
-126 HKKTTASHEAQHE
+126 
-139 THEMH
+139 H

-159 KKPNGVASNA
+159 KKPNGVTSNA
-169 HQANLTNKNPLTP
+169 HQTNLTNKNPLTP

-190 KNPTAPTH
+190 KNPTTPTH

-208 IHALSQKH
+208 IQTLSQKH
-216 DLNASNIQVGTP
+216 DLNANNIQATTTP
-228 LEKKET
+228 ENKT

-242 ALKTTQTSIN
+242 ALKTTQTPIN
-252 HTLAKNDSK
+252 HTLAKNDAK

-276 ESHNKERT
+276 ESHNKEHA
-284 TPPSNEK
+284 TPSHNEK
-291 KTPPLRE
+291 KTPPLKE
-298 ALQMNAIKRDKTLS
+298 ALEMNTIKRDKTLS

-319 PTKTQTTAA
+319 QTKAQTTAPSIA
-328 TPENAPKIPLKTPPL
+328 PENAPKIPLKTPPL
-343 MPLIGANPPNDN
+343 MPLIGANPPPNDN

-362 EEKAKEVSEN
+362 EEKTQEISEN
-372 KEKTKESNNSAQ
+372 KEKTKESNNSVQ
-384 SAQNAQASDKT
+384 NAQNAQASDKT
-395 SENKSAAPKETIKH
+395 SDNKSVTPKETIKH

-429 MDLFPKELG
+429 MDLFPRELG
-438 KVEVTIQKV
+438 KVEVIIQKV

-494 EQPKEPL
+494 EQPKEQL
-501 REPFKEQESTPLK
+501 RELFKEQESTPLK

-528 NKETSMQITLYA
+528 HKETSMQITLYA

>member
-1 MPSFVN
+1 MPSPVN

-18 GTKNEVKDTKN
+18 GAKNEVKDAKN
-29 APKSASKDFNKILN
+29 APKSASKDFSKILN
-43 QKISKDKTAPKENPN
+43 QKISKDKATPKENPN

-67 KEDAKELE
+67 KEDAKTLE
-75 KTPTPHHQH
+75 KTPTLQPQH

-108 SHEAQHETH
+108 KHEAQHETH
-117 EPTLKDLLN
+117 EAN
-126 HKKTTASHEAQHE
+126 
-139 THEMH
+139 

-159 KKPNGVASNA
+159 KKPNGVTSNA
-169 HQANLTNKNPLTP
+169 HQTNLTNKNPLTP
-182 TNHANNAI
+182 TNHANNAN

-198 NAKEPKTLKD
+198 NAKDPKTLKD
-208 IHALSQKH
+208 IQTLSQKH
-216 DLNASNIQVGTP
+216 DLNANNIQATTTP
-228 LEKKET
+228 ENKT
-234 PLNASDQL
+234 PLNASDHL
-242 ALKTTQTSIN
+242 ALKTTQTPIN
-252 HTLAKNDSK
+252 NTLAKNDAK

-276 ESHNKERT
+276 ESPNKEHAN
-284 TPPSNEK
+284 PLNNEK
-291 KTPPLRE
+291 KTPPLKE

-312 KKKPEKT
+312 KKKSEKT
-319 PTKTQTTAA
+319 PTKAQTTAPSA

-343 MPLIGANPPNDN
+343 MPLIGANPPPNDN
-355 APTPLEK
+355 IPTPLEK
-362 EEKAKEVSEN
+362 EETTKEASDN
-372 KEKTKESNNSAQ
+372 KEKTKESSNSAQ

-395 SENKSAAPKETIKH
+395 SENKSVTPKETIKH

-438 KVEVTIQKV
+438 KVEVIIQKV

-494 EQPKEPL
+494 EQQAPKEQL
-501 REPFKEQESTPLK
+501 REPFKEQESSPLK

-520 YQENTDNE
+520 YQENTDHE
-528 NKETSMQITLYA
+528 NQETSMQITLYA

>member
-1 MPSFVN
+1 MPSPIN
-7 PIHTNANALNS
+7 PIHTNASANANANASTLINS
-18 GTKNEVKDTKN
+18 GAKNEDTKN
-29 APKSASKDFNKILN
+29 ALKSASKDFSKILN
-43 QKISKDKTAPKENPN
+43 QKISKDKTAPKESPNPN
-58 ALKATPKDA
+58 ALKAVQKDA
-67 KEDAKELE
+67 KGDAKALE
-75 KTPTPHHQH
+75 KTPTPHPQH
-84 AQNLAKDQQ
+84 AQNPAKDQQ

-108 SHEAQHETH
+108 SHEAQHE
-117 EPTLKDLLN
+117 
-126 HKKTTASHEAQHE
+126 SHEN
-139 THEMH
+139 H
-144 ETNPKTPNE
+144 ETNLKTPNE

-159 KKPNGVASNA
+159 KKPNGVTSNA
-169 HQANLTNKNPLTP
+169 HQENSTHKNPLTP
-182 TNHANNAI
+182 TNHANNAN
-190 KNPTAPTH
+190 KNPTTPTH

-208 IHALSQKH
+208 IQTISQKH
-216 DLNASNIQVGTP
+216 DLNASNIQANTP

-242 ALKTTQTSIN
+242 ALKTAQTPIN

-276 ESHNKERT
+276 ESHNKERA
-284 TPPSNEK
+284 TPPNNEK
-291 KTPPLRE
+291 KTPPLKE
-298 ALQMNAIKRDKTLS
+298 ALPMNAIKRDKTLS
-312 KKKPEKT
+312 KKKLEKT
-319 PTKTQTTAA
+319 PTKTQTTAPSIA
-328 TPENAPKIPLKTPPL
+328 PENAPKIPLKTPPL
-343 MPLIGANPPNDN
+343 MPLIGANPPPNNN

-362 EEKAKEVSEN
+362 EEKTKEASDN

-395 SENKSAAPKETIKH
+395 SENKSVTPKETIKH

-438 KVEVTIQKV
+438 KVEVIIQKV

-494 EQPKEPL
+494 EQPKEQL
-501 REPFKEQESTPLK
+501 REPFKEQELTPLK

-528 NKETSMQITLYA
+528 SKETSMQITLYA

>member
-1 MPSFVN
+1 MPSPIN
-7 PIHTNANALNS
+7 PIHTNASANASTLINS
-18 GTKNEVKDTKN
+18 GAKNEDTKN
-29 APKSASKDFNKILN
+29 APKSASKDFSKILN
-43 QKISKDKTAPKENPN
+43 QKISKDKTAPKENPS

-67 KEDAKELE
+67 KEDAKALE
-75 KTPTPHHQH
+75 KTPTPHPQH

-108 SHEAQHETH
+108 SHEDQHEIH
-117 EPTLKDLLN
+117 EN
-126 HKKTTASHEAQHE
+126 
-139 THEMH
+139 H

-159 KKPNGVASNA
+159 KKPNGVTSSV
-169 HQANLTNKNPLTP
+169 HQTSLTHKNPLTP

-198 NAKEPKTLKD
+198 NAKDPKTLKD
-208 IHALSQKH
+208 IQTLSQKH
-216 DLNASNIQVGTP
+216 DLNASNIQATTP

-242 ALKTTQTSIN
+242 ALKTTQAPIN
-252 HTLAKNDSK
+252 HTLAKNDAK

-298 ALQMNAIKRDKTLS
+298 ALPMNAIKRDKTLS

-328 TPENAPKIPLKTPPL
+328 TPENPPKIPLKTPPL

-355 APTPLEK
+355 APTLLEK
-362 EEKAKEVSEN
+362 EEKTKEVSEN
-372 KEKTKESNNSAQ
+372 KEKTKESTNSAQ
-384 SAQNAQASDKT
+384 NVQNTQSSDKT
-395 SENKSAAPKETIKH
+395 SENKSTAPKETIKH

-480 FEGVDLSFSQDSSK
+480 FDGVDLSFSQDSSK
-494 EQPKEPL
+494 EQEK
-501 REPFKEQESTPLK
+501 EPFKEQELTPLK

-528 NKETSMQITLYA
+528 NQETSMQITLYA

>member
-1 MPSFVN
+1 MPSPIN
-7 PIHTNANALNS
+7 PIHTNASTNANALNS
-18 GTKNEVKDTKN
+18 GAKNEVKDTKN
-29 APKSASKDFNKILN
+29 APKSASKDFSKILN
-43 QKISKDKTAPKENPN
+43 QKISKDKTAPKENPS

-108 SHEAQHETH
+108 SHEAQHEI
-117 EPTLKDLLN
+117 
-126 HKKTTASHEAQHE
+126 HKN
-139 THEMH
+139 H

-159 KKPNGVASNA
+159 KKPNEFTSSA

-182 TNHANNAI
+182 TNHAN

-198 NAKEPKTLKD
+198 NAKDPKTLKD
-208 IHALSQKH
+208 IQTLSQKH

-252 HTLAKNDSK
+252 HTLAKNGAK

-276 ESHNKERT
+276 ESHNKEHA

-319 PTKTQTTAA
+319 PTKTQTTAQA
-328 TPENAPKIPLKTPPL
+328 VTPENAPKIPLKTPPL

-372 KEKTKESNNSAQ
+372 KEKAKESNSSAQ
-384 SAQNAQASDKT
+384 SAQNAQASDKA
-395 SENKSAAPKETIKH
+395 SENKSVTPKETIKH

-494 EQPKEPL
+494 EQPKEPF
-501 REPFKEQESTPLK
+501 RESFKEQELTPLK

-528 NKETSMQITLYA
+528 HKETSMQITLYA

>member
-7 PIHTNANALNS
+7 PIHTNANANALNS
-18 GTKNEVKDTKN
+18 GAKNEVKDTKN
-29 APKSASKDFNKILN
+29 APKSASKDFSKILN
-43 QKISKDKTAPKENPN
+43 QKISKDKTAPKENPST
-58 ALKATPKDA
+58 LKATPKDA

-93 APTLK
+93 TPTLK

-108 SHEAQHETH
+108 SHEAQHEMH
-117 EPTLKDLLN
+117 EN
-126 HKKTTASHEAQHE
+126 
-139 THEMH
+139 H

-159 KKPNGVASNA
+159 KKPNGVTSNA

-182 TNHANNAI
+182 TNHAN

-198 NAKEPKTLKD
+198 NAKNPKTLKD

-242 ALKTTQTSIN
+242 ALKTTQTPIN
-252 HTLAKNDSK
+252 HTLAKDSK

-276 ESHNKERT
+276 ESHNKEHA
-284 TPPSNEK
+284 TPPNNEK
-291 KTPPLRE
+291 KTPPLKE

-319 PTKTQTTAA
+319 PIHAKSQTTTPST

-343 MPLIGANPPNDN
+343 MPLIGTNPPNDN

-362 EEKAKEVSEN
+362 EEKTKEISEN
-372 KEKTKESNNSAQ
+372 KEKTKESTNSAQ

-395 SENKSAAPKETIKH
+395 SENKSVVPKETIKH

-494 EQPKEPL
+494 EQPKEQL